1 MAGFVGPLRAFFT
14 QNLGYKLVAL
24 LLALLLWFDVAT
36 DETTIIEYPVPLRIA
51 VEGRDMIITS
61 DLPEEV
67 DVSFSGT
74 GQDLLRLDKESL
86 AILKSVEGGEN
97 DTTVVSLDPR
107 DVQRPDDLDVTPVA
121 VTPGQVRVVTDRF
134 IEKTVQLEIIGK
146 PMADEGYQVLN
157 VRVEPRSVNLRG
169 VTSEVR
175 AIGSLALDLSQ
186 ISHDPGSFDE
196 RLEIAVP
203 ESLRTVTVEP
213 DSVRI
218 RGTVVSVREFEPGEE

>member
-86 AILKSVEGGEN
+86 AILKSVEGVKTTPPSYRLTREMSN
-97 DTTVVSLDPR
+97 DPTTS
-107 DVQRPDDLDVTPVA
+107 
-121 VTPGQVRVVTDRF
+121 
-134 IEKTVQLEIIGK
+134 
-146 PMADEGYQVLN
+146 M
-157 VRVEPRSVNLRG
+157 
-169 VTSEVR
+169 
-175 AIGSLALDLSQ
+175 
-186 ISHDPGSFDE
+186 
-196 RLEIAVP
+196 
-203 ESLRTVTVEP
+203 
-213 DSVRI
+213 
-218 RGTVVSVREFEPGEE
+218 